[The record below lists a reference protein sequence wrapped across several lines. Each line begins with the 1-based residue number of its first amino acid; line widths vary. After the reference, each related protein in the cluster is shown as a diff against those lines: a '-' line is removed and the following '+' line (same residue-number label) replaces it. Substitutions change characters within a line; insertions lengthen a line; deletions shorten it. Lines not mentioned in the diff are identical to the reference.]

1 VIARLCALVLLLS
14 CACTTSVLRSASA
27 SAPTDVPAGVD
38 VANLGAPLGKGL
50 PVMVRT
56 AVYFAEIEEIDEDE
70 GEFVATVDVR
80 LRWEDPR
87 LRYPVSQAPRGF
99 VDLRGAAAD
108 ARIAEIWTP
117 DVVIANVVDE
127 PTQRQHGLR
136 IHPDG
141 RVELM
146 QRTRARFST
155 VFDLERF
162 PFDRQF
168 LRVELVAGKE
178 TTDVVVLD
186 YRQDD
191 LDFTRVADDV
201 QLPGWS
207 TGLLDFRRVP
217 LVGWHGE
224 SHARLRVA
232 VEVVRHPGRTISAI
246 FIPLFASLLIPLVA
260 IWLNRVENGEFKI
273 AAFELANM
281 VIGGLF
287 AVIALNFTV
296 GAAYPT
302 LAAADNTVTRL
313 FALNYAVLATSL
325 LVNLVVFRSGVV
337 RRLFG
342 KHVQVEVYMC
352 LVWALPILALGTAIA
367 TVLVAMA

>member
-1 VIARLCALVLLLS
+1 MIARLCALALLLL
-14 CACTTSVLRSASA
+14 CACSLSLVRHARAGSPSEG
-27 SAPTDVPAGVD
+27 APGVD
-38 VANLGAPLGKGL
+38 IANLGAPLGKGL

-56 AVYFAEIEEIDEDE
+56 AVYFVDIEQIDENQA
-70 GEFVATVDVR
+70 EFVATVDVR

-87 LRYPVSQAPRGF
+87 LRYPVAQAPRGF
-99 VDLRGAAAD
+99 VDLRGEAAD

-117 DVVIANVVDE
+117 DVAIANLVGE
-127 PTQRQHGLR
+127 PSEQPRGLR

-141 RVELM
+141 HVELM
-146 QRTRARFST
+146 QRTHGRFTT
-155 VFDLERF
+155 VFDFERF
-162 PFDRQF
+162 PFDRQL
-168 LRVELVAGKE
+168 LRVELVSMNE
-178 TTDVVVLD
+178 STTVVVLD

-201 QLPGWS
+201 QLQGWT
-207 TGLLDFRRVP
+207 TGLIDFRRAPV
-217 LVGWHGE
+217 VGWHGE
-224 SHARLRVA
+224 SHARLWVG

-260 IWLNRVENGEFKI
+260 IWLNRVEDGEFKI

-296 GAAYPT
+296 GAAYPA

-313 FALNYAVLATSL
+313 FALNYAVLATSQ
-325 LVNLVVFRSGVV
+325 LVNLVVLRSGIV

-342 KHVQVEVYMC
+342 QHVQVEVYLC
-352 LVWALPILALGTAIA
+352 LVWALPVTALGTAIA

>member
-1 VIARLCALVLLLS
+1 MIARLCALALLLL
-14 CACTTSVLRSASA
+14 CACSLGLERNARAS
-27 SAPTDVPAGVD
+27 SSNEVSAGVD
-38 VANLGAPLGKGL
+38 IANLGAPLGKGL

-56 AVYFAEIEEIDEDE
+56 AVYFVDIEEIDENE

-87 LRYPVSQAPRGF
+87 LRYPVAQAPRGF
-99 VDLRGAAAD
+99 VDLRGEAAD

-117 DVVIANVVDE
+117 DVAIANAVGDAAE
-127 PTQRQHGLR
+127 QPRGLR
-136 IHPDG
+136 ISPDG
-141 RVELM
+141 HVELM
-146 QRTRARFST
+146 ERTRARFTTS
-155 VFDLERF
+155 FDFERF
-162 PFDRQF
+162 PFDRQL
-168 LRVELVAGKE
+168 LRVELVSRNE
-178 TTDVVVLD
+178 STNVVVLD

-191 LDFTRVADDV
+191 LDFTRVAEHV
-201 QLPGWS
+201 QLEGWS
-207 TGLLDFRRVP
+207 TGLIDFRRAPV
-217 LVGWHGE
+217 VGWHGE
-224 SHARLRVA
+224 SHARLWVA

-260 IWLNRVENGEFKI
+260 IWLNRVEDGEFKI

-302 LAAADNTVTRL
+302 LAAGDNTVTRL
-313 FALNYAVLATSL
+313 FALNYAVLAISL
-325 LVNLVVFRSGVV
+325 LVNLVVFRSGIV

-342 KHVQVEVYMC
+342 KHVQVEVYTC
-352 LVWALPILALGTAIA
+352 LVWALPIAALGTAAA